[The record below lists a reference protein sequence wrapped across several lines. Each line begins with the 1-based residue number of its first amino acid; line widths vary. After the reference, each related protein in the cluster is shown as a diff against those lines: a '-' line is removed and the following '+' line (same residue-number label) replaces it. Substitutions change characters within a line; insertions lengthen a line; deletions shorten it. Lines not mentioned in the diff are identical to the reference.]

1 MLILPI
7 KKKWF
12 DMIASGEKKEEYR
25 EIKPYYDSRFMNA
38 FGFIL
43 VGGQMIYGDAAPEE
57 IRKPWPVPIV
67 FRNGYSKESPEIICK
82 CTLHFGKGKPE
93 WGAEPGKL
101 YYVLKIQDYA
111 CRRRQR
117 ATVCIGG
124 RRMKQYTLNRKTYK
138 DVKRMDHQQ
147 MDAFCKNLYKAGHA
161 DGMKDAEGLTENEVR
176 EVILGVKGIGP
187 KKAEDIVNAL
197 TAAQKERS

>member
-67 FRNGYSKESPEIICK
+67 FKMVIPKNLRKSSVNAHCILEKASRNGELSQES
-82 CTLHFGKGKPE
+82 
-93 WGAEPGKL
+93 
-101 YYVLKIQDYA
+101 
-111 CRRRQR
+111 
-117 ATVCIGG
+117 
-124 RRMKQYTLNRKTYK
+124 YTT
-138 DVKRMDHQQ
+138 
-147 MDAFCKNLYKAGHA
+147 C
-161 DGMKDAEGLTENEVR
+161 
-176 EVILGVKGIGP
+176 
-187 KKAEDIVNAL
+187 
-197 TAAQKERS
+197 